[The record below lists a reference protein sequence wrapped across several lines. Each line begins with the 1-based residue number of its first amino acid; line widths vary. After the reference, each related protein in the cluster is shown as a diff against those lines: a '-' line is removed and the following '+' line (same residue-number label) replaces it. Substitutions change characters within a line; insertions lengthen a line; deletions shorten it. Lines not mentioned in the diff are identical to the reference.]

1 MFVPVL
7 RAAKNPL
14 TFFRRLLLHLR
25 GYFLLSLFT
34 LGRPIFAVFASN
46 LPTDGQSAVSA
57 RVGVFNLA
65 STLVLSACTLGRLG
79 LPLVDPAWTPITNS
93 LISGFFSPLT
103 PPDPFFRYGTES
115 PSAAR
120 TTSLAWHLLHSS
132 SSSVH
137 FLN

>member
-1 MFVPVL
+1 MFVPVSC
-7 RAAKNPL
+7 AAKKAFYFFSPL
-14 TFFRRLLLHLR
+14 VNLR

-79 LPLVDPAWTPITNS
+79 LPLVGHAWTPITNLGVLFTAHPPRLVFS
-93 LISGFFSPLT
+93 L
-103 PPDPFFRYGTES
+103 RY
-115 PSAAR
+115 
-120 TTSLAWHLLHSS
+120 
-132 SSSVH
+132 
-137 FLN
+137 